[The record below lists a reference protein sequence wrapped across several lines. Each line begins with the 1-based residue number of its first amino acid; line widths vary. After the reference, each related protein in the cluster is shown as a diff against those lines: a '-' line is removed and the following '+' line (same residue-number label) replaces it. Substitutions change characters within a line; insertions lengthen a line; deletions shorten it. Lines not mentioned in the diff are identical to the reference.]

1 MMETPEHTHETLEEP
16 ECAPRSVPCSVRVA
30 ALASMVGLRDSS
42 GDFALD
48 ACVPVRTE
56 IGVDAS
62 SGLEWRAYLVLAHID
77 GARSLQEI
85 SASTTLPVS
94 ETVTTC
100 FDLVARGLVHVGEVA
115 S

>member
-1 MMETPEHTHETLEEP
+1 METREHPHDTVEEQA
-16 ECAPRSVPCSVRVA
+16 CAPRSVPCSVRVA
-30 ALASMVGLRDSS
+30 ALASVVGLRDSS

-48 ACVPVRTE
+48 AYVPVRTV

-62 SGLEWRAYLVLAHID
+62 SGLEWRSYLVLAHID

-85 SASTTLPVS
+85 SASTALPVS
-94 ETVTTC
+94 EIVTTC
-100 FDLVARGLVHVGEVA
+100 FDLVARGLVHVGELA